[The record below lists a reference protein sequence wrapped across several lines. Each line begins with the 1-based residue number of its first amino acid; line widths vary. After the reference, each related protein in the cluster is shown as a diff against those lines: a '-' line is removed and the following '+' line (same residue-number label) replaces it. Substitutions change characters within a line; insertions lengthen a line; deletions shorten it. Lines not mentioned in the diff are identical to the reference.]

1 MLCAKFAAKC
11 VKNEN
16 TKHMFQKKQK
26 NHKMK
31 LRKNEKFKIT
41 NAKTARMAISAIPNM
56 QRHINAKHLRHM

>member
-41 NAKTARMAISAIPNM
+41 NA
-56 QRHINAKHLRHM
+56 